1 MANHVVLAPANDS
14 SEINGWRKMS
24 FSEAVILNP
33 TVSLDRDKTYPF
45 VDMAAIRPGSR
56 CVEAIRQR
64 KYSGGGA
71 RFCAGDTLMARIT
84 PCLENGKIA
93 RYCGSDGL
101 DSACGSTEFIVVRGR
116 PEVTDPEFAYYLTR
130 WEGVRGY
137 AIGQMSGTSGRQRV
151 ATESLNHLVVPV
163 PPLDEQRAIVRI
175 LGTLD
180 DKIELNR
187 RMAVTL
193 EKTVRALF
201 KRSFV
206 DIGGD
211 IPEGWDV
218 KPVGH
223 VCTLF
228 GGATPNTKVNEYWH
242 GGSHW
247 WATPKDLAGR
257 VTSVLIGTARR
268 ITDAGLQQISSGLL
282 PKGTVLMSSRA
293 PIGYLAIADVAVS
306 VNQGFIAMV
315 PKQGMSSSYLLN
327 WCWFHQSEIMSVA
340 NGSTFMEVAKRN
352 FRNLDVLVPT
362 GQSMAAFER
371 FSAAAYDRVALAVR
385 ESAKLASLRDT
396 LSLKLISGQIRIRDA
411 EKFIGAAT

>member
-1 MANHVVLAPANDS
+1 MVK
-14 SEINGWRKMS
+14 GWR
-24 FSEAVILNP
+24 E
-33 TVSLDRDKTYPF
+33 VSIGDVTEMVGGGTPSTADLANFDGDVPWLTPRDLSGVHDRY
-45 VDMAAIRPGSR
+45 MA
-56 CVEAIRQR
+56 
-64 KYSGGGA
+64 GGA
-71 RFCAGDTLMARIT
+71 RTISRIGLERSSAKLIPAGSVLLTTRAPIGYVALAKNSIATNQGFRSLVPCEELAPEFLYYWLLINTSELERHASGSTFKELSGRALARIT
-84 PCLENGKIA
+84 LPLPPK
-93 RYCGSDGL
+93 
-101 DSACGSTEFIVVRGR
+101 
-116 PEVTDPEFAYYLTR
+116 
-130 WEGVRGY
+130 WE
-137 AIGQMSGTSGRQRV
+137 QRRIV
-151 ATESLNHLVVPV
+151 AT
-163 PPLDEQRAIVRI
+163 

-242 GGSHW
+242 AGSHW

-257 VTSVLIGTARR
+257 VTSILIGTGRR

-371 FSAAAYDRVALAVR
+371 FSAVAYDRVALAVR